1 MALQG
6 LDRAAAPPAA
16 KAKQMLDSVGGGWWN
31 VYVGGPESGGSGWN
45 AALVN
50 SYVKQGITR
59 FMLTY
64 VGRQWNG
71 PLTRKQGQA
80 DAQDALGLARSFGYS
95 GAFPLCLDVEL
106 KTYNT
111 SPSGS
116 VAYAAAWCDAVRAA
130 GVRPGIYANPEPV
143 KAMAK
148 AGVAA
153 DFVWVASWVS
163 HGSGARDPHDAPGV
177 PSNLW
182 GKPGQRAWQY
192 AGEYGGTPCRVGG
205 LDVDINVADP
215 GCLAGPPGRQKEV
228 NGRPPK
234 FPGRPLRRG
243 SWGDDVEIWQQRMKD
258 RGWHIDVS
266 GRYDAD
272 SEKVCSG
279 FQKEKQLEVTGHV
292 DRKTWSATWRAPVT
306 P

>member
-1 MALQG
+1 MAING
-6 LDRAAAPPAA
+6 LDRAQAPAA
-16 KAKQMLDSVGGGWWN
+16 KQAKQMLEAVDGRWWN
-31 VYVGGPESGGSGWN
+31 VYIGGPESGGSGWSP
-45 AALVN
+45 ALVK
-50 SYVKQGITR
+50 SYADQGIRR

-64 VGRQWNG
+64 VGRQKGG
-71 PLTRKQGQA
+71 PLTRQQGRA
-80 DAQDALGLARSFGYS
+80 DGREALRIAKSYGYKS
-95 GAFPLCLDVEL
+95 GVPLCLDVEL
-106 KTYNT
+106 PTFQ
-111 SPSGS
+111 SAPSAT
-116 VAYAAAWCDAVRAA
+116 VEYAHGWCERVRE
-130 GVRPGIYANPEPV
+130 GGMRPGIYANPAPLE
-143 KAMAK
+143 AMAK
-148 AGVAA
+148 AKVPA

-163 HGSGARDPHDAPGV
+163 HGAGARNPHDAPGV

-215 GCLAGPPGRQKEV
+215 GCLAGPPGRQKEA

-243 SWGDDVEIWQQRMKD
+243 SWGDDVELWQQRMKD

-266 GRYDAD
+266 GRYDAG

-279 FQKEKQLEVTGHV
+279 FQKEKALEVTGHV
-292 DRKTWSATWRAPVT
+292 DRKTWSASWRSPVT